1 MMNKILLKRRFPT
14 KLRILPLGILPL
26 EMRKNDADLVKMVT
40 YFKDTMQ
47 NSVGIP
53 IRDAD
58 CPVSNSVGAIGLE
71 HLKRLKRIDGWT
83 ATEIKMF
90 QTAFGLRPTGNF
102 DRDTKMMYRK
112 VKEAH
117 NIKDHREIM
126 MLVKERL
133 YVRKAPNVKQ
143 PNTIY

>member
-1 MMNKILLKRRFPT
+1 MNKILLKRRCPT
-14 KLRILPLGILPL
+14 KLRILPL

-71 HLKRLKRIDGWT
+71 HLKRLKRIDGWK
-83 ATEIKMF
+83 EKKRK
-90 QTAFGLRPTGNF
+90 GL
-102 DRDTKMMYRK
+102 
-112 VKEAH
+112 
-117 NIKDHREIM
+117 I
-126 MLVKERL
+126 
-133 YVRKAPNVKQ
+133 
-143 PNTIY
+143 